1 MSPLQ
6 ADRPAA
12 ASPAPVS
19 YPPPAKATPHLSPT
33 ELAALTRRSNWRGAL
48 ALLGVWAGIAA
59 CLLLAALWPH
69 PLTLLLAVVLL
80 GGRQLALAVLAHEA
94 AHRTLFAH
102 RGLNEFAGDWLS
114 ARPIWQNLPKYRAHH
129 VRHHRHVGSPQDPD
143 LGLHAAYPA
152 RRASMLRKLARDL
165 SGLTG
170 LKLAFGLTLMDAGVY
185 RYTVSTDIEKLPQ
198 QGRRWWHYLRDFG
211 RNAGPMVLCNIA
223 LYALLAARR
232 HRLDLCAVG
241 GGLAHDLPAVCA
253 DPFAGRAQHVR
264 AGAGHRP
271 QHAQHARRL
280 ARPHAGGTDAGQL
293 PPRASPVG
301 RGALLPAAAGA
312 PDPAGARLRSTLAE
326 LLAGAASGRQR
337 LRPIATPP

>member
-12 ASPAPVS
+12 ASPAAAPAPN
-19 YPPPAKATPHLSPT
+19 PPPATATPRLSPT
-33 ELAALTRRSNWRGAL
+33 ELAALTRRSNWRGGL

-102 RGLNEFAGDWLS
+102 RGLNEFAGDWLG
-114 ARPIWQNLPKYRAHH
+114 ARPIWQSLPKYRAHH
-129 VRHHRHVGSPQDPD
+129 VRHHRHVGSAQDPD

-152 RRASMLRKLARDL
+152 TRASMLRKLARDL

-223 LYALLAARR
+223 LYALLS
-232 HRLDLCAVG
+232 AVG
-241 GGLAHDLPAVCA
+241 IGWTYALWVAAWFTTFPLYVRIRSLAEHSMCEPGPDIA
-253 DPFAGRAQHVR
+253 RNTRSTR
-264 AGAGHRP
+264 AGW
-271 QHAQHARRL
+271 L
-280 ARPHAGGTDAGQL
+280 ARMLVAPMQVNYHREHHLWAAVPCYRL
-293 PPRASPVG
+293 PQVHRILRA
-301 RGALLPAAAGA
+301 RGYEAPLPSYWQV
-312 PDPAGARLRSTLAE
+312 LRQ
-326 LLAGAASGRQR
+326 AASG
-337 LRPIATPP
+337 